1 MLALAALLGGCGP
14 RPSHQRKGKPRAE
27 EQAPEKAAVA
37 PVRLK
42 QRSMSISLSDEKGQP
57 IFEASAASL
66 EVDENTKTGRMQN
79 PRFTF
84 YDAGKVAMKA
94 RSGSVIADYAKK
106 IVHLDGGVE
115 GDSEASGY
123 SFRADRAQWD
133 YDKKELRAWGGVRFW
148 RKEWEAKGEEL
159 VGDTA
164 LKRARLIGSPATL
177 RIAQRGT
184 EKPKTARGR
193 QKQ

>member
-1 MLALAALLGGCGP
+1 MVGGCAP
-14 RPSHQRKGKPRAE
+14 RPSPAPKGKPRAA
-27 EQAPEKAAVA
+27 EQAPEKTAVA

-42 QRSMSISLSDEKGQP
+42 QRGMSISLSDEKGQP
-57 IFEASAASL
+57 VFEASAASL

-84 YDAGKVAMKA
+84 YEGGKAALRARAGAV
-94 RSGSVIADYAKK
+94 VVDYAKK

-115 GDSEASGY
+115 GNSEASGY

-133 YDKKELRAWGGVRFW
+133 YDKKELRAWGKVRFW
-148 RKEWEAKGEEL
+148 QKEWEAKGEEL

-193 QKQ
+193 